1 MVGGIRNYNC
11 RAHYGL
17 LRRSRDSVGLAGVV
31 MTTRRLF
38 AYIRG
43 KRQVMNREQIIARIR
58 ENETALRRQGVVHAA
73 VFGSRARGDAKPES
87 DTDIMIEFD
96 PAARITVY
104 DYAGVKDYLVALFD
118 GPVDVVNR
126 IASSRT

>member
-1 MVGGIRNYNC
+1 
-11 RAHYGL
+11 
-17 LRRSRDSVGLAGVV
+17 